1 MAPMETRPER
11 KGHAMTR
18 PQRRLHLVLWIV
30 LAAAITLT
38 VRHAVDT
45 RAATWGALETNTFQA
60 ETSAP

>member
-1 MAPMETRPER
+1 MAPLETRPER

-18 PQRRLHLVLWIV
+18 PQRRLHLLVWVV

-45 RAATWGALETNTFQA
+45 RAATWGALDASTIQPETP
-60 ETSAP
+60 AP